1 MGVSYSKLVALGV
14 FFVSL
19 ITASVVVIAG
29 ALPFIGLIVPNLIRL
44 ITGDNLRRAIPL
56 VALAG
61 AALMLAADL
70 IGRLLIHPYEV
81 PSANILAISG
91 SLVFIV
97 ILLRGRKQW
106 A

>member
-1 MGVSYSKLVALGV
+1 MILRIAKL
-14 FFVSL
+14 
-19 ITASVVVIAG
+19 
-29 ALPFIGLIVPNLIRL
+29 RL

-61 AALMLAADL
+61 SALMLTADL
-70 IGRLLIHPYEV
+70 LGRVLIHPYEI
-81 PSANILAISG
+81 PSATILAITG